1 MEVCV
6 NTCNINIVPEALSM
20 ILWFCRR
27 TTSRPWNKKKNR
39 TAGVC
44 HPLTWIAS
52 VQTPHAECGC
62 ACQQNTVSCAF
73 ASSRFLLL
81 RDPSLLLPLSAS
93 APRQTALTGPISAS
107 SRPDTQT
114 DPADCRDTQWGK
126 ANLDEARGGE
136 NVGKQIIAA
145 FSISSHLCQH
155 FIEPSHQRFKQSW
168 YFFLNG
174 NM

>member
-1 MEVCV
+1 M

-20 ILWFCRR
+20 TLGFCRC
-27 TTSRPWNKKKNR
+27 KMNR

-52 VQTPHAECGC
+52 VQTPLAECGC

-93 APRQTALTGPISAS
+93 APRQSALTGPISAS

-126 ANLDEARGGE
+126 VNLDEARRGE
-136 NVGKQIIAA
+136 NAGKQIIAA
-145 FSISSHLCQH
+145 FSLSSHRCQH
-155 FIEPSHQRFKQSW
+155 FIEPSDQRFKQSW
-168 YFFLNG
+168 YFF
-174 NM
+174 